1 MENTVILYD
10 NDSMEIKEVLEAI
23 NRIIPNSKLNHINN
37 KLNIEDYSNI
47 VVTISMEY
55 EDNFNLYQYL
65 RDYNIDF
72 TNKKLIII
80 YIGSIKED
88 IMEFINEIK
97 VITKKSDLYYC
108 FINLN
113 YRKYENTINAA
124 NNINKYIETNKRSKK
139 RSIK

>member
-1 MENTVILYD
+1 MENTIILYD
-10 NDSMEIKEVLEAI
+10 NDSMEIKEILEDI
-23 NRIIPNSKLNHINN
+23 NKIISNSRLNHINN

-47 VVTISMEY
+47 IVTISMKN

-80 YIGSIKED
+80 YIGTIKED
-88 IMEFINEIK
+88 IMKFINEIR

-113 YRKYENTINAA
+113 YEKYQNTINVA
-124 NNINKYIETNKRSKK
+124 NNINKYIETDKRSKK